1 MSQENVESIRAG
13 MDAWN
18 RGDWDEALKEA
29 TPDIVLDNSSNAG
42 EWRGVH
48 RGPEQVKRMW
58 EKFVEPWESVR
69 FEVDEFIDAGEH
81 VVTRQTATFRGRD
94 GIQVEVHTA
103 WCWTFHDG
111 ALTRLVA
118 SNDPDAAFEAAGL
131 AE

>member
-1 MSQENVESIRAG
+1 MSQENIESIRAG
-13 MDAWN
+13 MIAWN

-29 TPDIVLDNSSNAG
+29 APDIVLDNSSNAG

-48 RGPEQVKRMW
+48 GGPEQVKRMW

-94 GIQVEVHTA
+94 GIQVGVHTA
-103 WCWTFHDG
+103 WCRTFHDG

-118 SNDPDAAFEAAGL
+118 SNELEDALQAAGL
-131 AE
+131 RA